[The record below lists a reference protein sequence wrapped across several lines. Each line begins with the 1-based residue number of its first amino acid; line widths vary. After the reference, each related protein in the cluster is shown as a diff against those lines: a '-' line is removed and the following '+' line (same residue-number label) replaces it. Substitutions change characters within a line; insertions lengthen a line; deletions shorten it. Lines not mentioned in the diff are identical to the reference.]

1 VFPYLP
7 NPITHVGPIPIVLFP
22 FFLAA
27 GWLVGLKVTLDHG
40 KMRGLDRRR
49 QIELVVVVFLLG
61 FAGAHWFDVAAY
73 TPERLAR
80 RPWIVLEFWRGLS
93 SYGGFVGA
101 FVGFLWW
108 TKRRGLDRL
117 AYADPMGAG
126 LSVGWIFGRLGCYTA
141 HDHPGARTDFFMAVP
156 YPDGTRHD
164 LGLYEALATMGIAFV
179 VTQVAARKPPSGTVI
194 ALSMVLYAPVRF
206 ALDFLRATD
215 VRRMDPRYFGL
226 TPAQWI
232 SIATLV
238 FGLWLLQRSRLTA
251 SSAAATPTRR
261 G

>member
-1 VFPYLP
+1 MFPYLP
-7 NPITHVGPIPIVLFP
+7 NPIAHLGPIPIVLFP
-22 FFLAA
+22 FFLTAA
-27 GWLVGLKVTLDHG
+27 WLVGLWITLAHG
-40 KMRGLDRRR
+40 RATGLDRRR

-73 TPERLAR
+73 TPERLR
-80 RPWIVLEFWRGLS
+80 REPLIVLQFWRGLS

-101 FVGFLWW
+101 AVGFLWW

-141 HDHPGARTDFFMAVP
+141 HDHPGARTDFWLAVP

-164 LGLYEALATMGIAFV
+164 LGLYEALAAMAIAFV
-179 VTQVAARKPPSGTVI
+179 VTRVAAGRPPKGTVI
-194 ALSMVLYAPVRF
+194 GLCALLYAPVRF
-206 ALDFLRATD
+206 LLDFLRAD
-215 VRRMDPRYFGL
+215 DLRRADPRYFQL
-226 TPAQWI
+226 TPAQWL
-232 SIATLV
+232 SVATVVL
-238 FGLWLLQRSRLTA
+238 GALLLRQARLTGRSTGA
-251 SSAAATPTRR
+251 TSARR